1 MLQAS
6 LASICTC
13 GKHRLARL
21 PTNFRKEPL
30 RMRRTSPPSQLK
42 FGPWLIV
49 LLAAALGWY
58 LFEQP
63 QVQDTGATL
72 AATEQPSRP
81 EAANNA
87 ADPDASTP
95 PAGTTAGDEEAAAPA
110 PTTPLSPSPT
120 ESSPTESSPTES
132 SPTESSPTA
141 LPATATPVP
150 PTATPTA
157 TPVPPT
163 VTPIATPVPPT
174 ATRGPPARID
184 GLPVITLDELPPE
197 ALETLTLIEREGPF
211 PFRQD
216 GTTFQNRERLLPRQ
230 PTGYYREYTVVTPG
244 ASTRGARRIVGG
256 AQGER
261 YYTDNHYDSFARIW
275 MP

>member
-1 MLQAS
+1 M
-6 LASICTC
+6 
-13 GKHRLARL
+13 RL
-21 PTNFRKEPL
+21 PTSFRKEPL
-30 RMRRTSPPSQLK
+30 RMRRTSPPPQLK

-49 LLAAALGWY
+49 LVAAALSWY

-63 QVQDTGATL
+63 QVQDTGEAL

-87 ADPDASTP
+87 ADPNESTP
-95 PAGTTAGDEEAAAPA
+95 PADATARGEEALA
-110 PTTPLSPSPT
+110 PTT
-120 ESSPTESSPTES
+120 

-141 LPATATPVP
+141 LPSTATSVP

-163 VTPIATPVPPT
+163 TTPTATSIPPT

-197 ALETLTLIEREGPF
+197 ALETLARIESEGPF

-230 PTGYYREYTVVTPG
+230 PTGYYREYTVITPG

-256 AQGER
+256 AQGEL
-261 YYTDNHYDSFARIW
+261 YYTDNHYSSFARIW
-275 MP
+275 AP

>member
-1 MLQAS
+1 MLQVC
-6 LASICTC
+6 LEPVCTC
-13 GKHRLARL
+13 GEHPLVRL
-21 PTNFRKEPL
+21 PTSFRKEPL
-30 RMRRTSPPSQLK
+30 RMRRTSPPPQLK

-49 LLAAALGWY
+49 LVAAALSWY

-63 QVQDTGATL
+63 QVQDTGEAL

-87 ADPDASTP
+87 ADPNESTP
-95 PAGTTAGDEEAAAPA
+95 PADATARGEEALA
-110 PTTPLSPSPT
+110 PTTSPT

-141 LPATATPVP
+141 LPSTATSVP

-163 VTPIATPVPPT
+163 TTPTATSIPPT

-197 ALETLTLIEREGPF
+197 ALETLARIESEGPF

-230 PTGYYREYTVVTPG
+230 PTGYYREYTVITPG

-256 AQGER
+256 AQGEL
-261 YYTDNHYDSFARIW
+261 YYTDNHYSSFARIW
-275 MP
+275 AP

>member
-1 MLQAS
+1 MLQVCFEA
-6 LASICTC
+6 ICPC
-13 GKHRLARL
+13 GKQPLARL
-21 PTNFRKEPL
+21 STDFWKEPFG
-30 RMRRTSPPSQLK
+30 MRRTSPPTQLK

-63 QVQDTGATL
+63 PAQETGTA
-72 AATEQPSRP
+72 AATEQTSRP
-81 EAANNA
+81 ETANNT
-87 ADPDASTP
+87 ADPNESTP
-95 PAGTTAGDEEAAAPA
+95 PANATARGEEALA
-110 PTTPLSPSPT
+110 PTTPLSL
-120 ESSPTESSPTES
+120 

-141 LPATATPVP
+141 LPSTATPVP
-150 PTATPTA
+150 PTAIPTA

-163 VTPIATPVPPT
+163 AIPTATPVPPT
-174 ATRGPPARID
+174 ATRGPPARMD
-184 GLPVITLDELPPE
+184 GLPVITLDQLPPE
-197 ALETLTLIEREGPF
+197 ALETLARIENEGPF

-244 ASTRGARRIVGG
+244 ASNRGARRIVGG
-256 AQGER
+256 AQGEL

-275 MP
+275 VP

>member
-132 SPTESSPTA
+132 SPTA
-141 LPATATPVP
+141 LPAT
-150 PTATPTA
+150 
-157 TPVPPT
+157 
-163 VTPIATPVPPT
+163 ATPVPPT

-216 GTTFQNRERLLPRQ
+216 GTSFQNRERLLPRQ